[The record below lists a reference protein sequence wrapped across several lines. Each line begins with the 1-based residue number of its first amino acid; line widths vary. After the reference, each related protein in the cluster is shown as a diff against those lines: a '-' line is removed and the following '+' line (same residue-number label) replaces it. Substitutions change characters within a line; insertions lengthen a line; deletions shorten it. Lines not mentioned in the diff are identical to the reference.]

1 MQQIVLV
8 VKAQTS
14 GEAQDILDRIG
25 IKKDSSDK
33 FEAMSEK
40 LFLVTIKRS
49 EQIDPQIYANIHKSL
64 EIGILSD
71 SSSRERAE
79 EVFRAVYEVEI
90 QLRKL
95 LLYLPDLVETYYDI
109 LLQHGKYLDKCKS
122 KDTEN
127 SLIFKKNLDTLVS
140 YLTLGEIIEILEYDF
155 SWSSRQLTANDIKDL
170 LSNSNSFD
178 DFKKQVTNKSSIT
191 LVWDVIADEILQN
204 SLPWEDIKKKLSEL
218 KKYRDAAAHHNHFT
232 EKKKI
237 NAIELAKKIEKDI
250 KLPAKSSLSPEQQA
264 QLQILGEQIANS
276 LQSIQKI
283 YFNTET
289 FRQLAEYQQSLASN
303 VIKNF
308 STPSYLK
315 NFGEILNKTYPT
327 IKNIGESLSKL
338 TPYIPPIPP
347 IQYRF
352 LRAEDD
358 KHVDSKSIENDTPDE

>member
-8 VKAQTS
+8 IKAQTS
-14 GEAQDILDRIG
+14 SEAQDILDRIG
-25 IKKDSSDK
+25 INKDSSDEC
-33 FEAMSEK
+33 EAISEQ

-140 YLTLGEIIEILEYDF
+140 YLTLGEIIEILGYDF

-289 FRQLAEYQQSLASN
+289 LRQLAEYQQSLASN

-338 TPYIPPIPP
+338 TPYILSIPP